1 MHASVHLSD
10 DGTMSVI
17 RWQSGV
23 DFFVLAVGI
32 YLLLRWSREARALRL
47 ALGILALRVGALLAR
62 QLGLLITGWVLDAA
76 TIVVVLA
83 LVVVFQPELRRA
95 LMRLDLPGRARQVS
109 QVPVVSAVSV
119 AAWSLARARCGALL
133 VLVQKDSVSELVTT
147 GVQLDGRVSAD
158 ILEAVFQKGSAVH
171 DGAAVI
177 EGDLVARVGAI
188 LPLTQ
193 RAGVP
198 GRYGTRH
205 RAGMGLAER
214 CDALVVVVSE
224 ERGEVT
230 LMCGDQ
236 IRLVPSESD
245 LVAAL
250 NALTTRAAS
259 GTSRSLGGVRPMD
272 LRLQAAALALSAMV
286 WGLTFLFPGA
296 SVRVRSVPLE
306 FTHVPPGLTI
316 ASQSVDTVE
325 VWLRGSDFVFD
336 SVNLEALVARCDLA
350 AAHEGVN
357 AVQVPSDAFD
367 VPLGLRIDG
376 IAPRHVSVRLAGNA
390 PPTRTR

>member
-1 MHASVHLSD
+1 
-10 DGTMSVI
+10 MSL
-17 RWQSGV
+17 RWQSVV

-32 YLLLRWSREARALRL
+32 YLLLRWSREVRALRL
-47 ALGILALRVGALLAR
+47 ALGILALRVGALLSQ

-76 TIVVVLA
+76 TIVVILA

-95 LMRLDLPGRARQVS
+95 LMRLDLPGRASHESRI
-109 QVPVVSAVSV
+109 PVVSAVSA
-119 AAWSLARARCGALL
+119 AAWSLARTRCGAL
-133 VLVQKDSVSELVTT
+133 VVIVQKDSIAELVTT
-147 GVQLDGRVSAD
+147 GVRLDGRVSAE
-158 ILEAVFQKGSAVH
+158 ILEAIFQKGSAVH
-171 DGAAVI
+171 DGAAII
-177 EGDLVARVGAI
+177 EGDLVSRAGAI

-193 RAGVP
+193 RTAVP
-198 GRYGTRH
+198 DGFGTRH
-205 RAGMGLAER
+205 RAAMGLAER
-214 CDALVVVVSE
+214 SDALVVVVSE

-236 IRLVPSESD
+236 MRLMPSEAD

-250 NALTTRAAS
+250 SALTTSATG
-259 GTSRSLGGVRPMD
+259 GTSRSLRAVRPTD
-272 LRLQAAALALSAMV
+272 FRLPATALALSAMV

-336 SVNLEALVARCDLA
+336 SVDLEALVARCDLA
-350 AAHEGVN
+350 SAREGVN
-357 AVQVPSDAFD
+357 AIHVPSDAFD
-367 VPLGLRIDG
+367 LPLGLRVEG
-376 IAPRHVSVRLAGNA
+376 IAPREVNVRLTSNA
-390 PPTRTR
+390 PPPKAQ